1 MNSAVGLTPTFVFIS
16 LMKVSAS
23 TFPVSNLLKASY
35 KEPVARSLN
44 YINEKMN
51 NSLSNTLLDLHEEK
65 VDTWLR
71 SDSLESD
78 RLRGVE

>member
-1 MNSAVGLTPTFVFIS
+1 MNSAVGLTPTFIFIS

-44 YINEKMN
+44 YIYMN

-71 SDSLESD
+71 SDSLESE
-78 RLRGVE
+78 RFRGVE